1 METTDSLLKSVI
13 AAETQYCSSKIERN
27 LVFLQRQIDVLISK
41 TSRGC
46 SLKFFNP
53 SEVLAADC
61 IACLVNLMSDSATKP
76 SLILKCILLFNNLVT
91 DNHIRECLH
100 EKFQLT
106 PALVGVVVNHGVS
119 TSDTLTAEGMQLLQK
134 VTYGHRISFQEPYME
149 DLVRFLLRN
158 VVSPATGLTLP
169 AMGIL
174 VNLTRDNFSVQSYI
188 KNNENMKEFARTLI
202 KLLGDQAQ
210 NALLFSLTLLLNV
223 CPLEKM
229 AAKFYNDTNV
239 PQTFQMVFNVLI
251 DGQSGDTRR
260 YAVDLFKD
268 ILKLERLQ
276 KSLANYEY
284 LGTCIEQTLNLLC
297 TSSHESVIK
306 VFEFLQILCGVK
318 GVRRVVCKA
327 MFATFHIQD
336 PSLFASLAQTPLSRI
351 ADPLLAT
358 IHWAGQS
365 TDTQGLA
372 PLGAYDLLIEIYEE
386 QIFSHSKMHYDK
398 HVAAILPTALHTLE
412 TPLEGDNLTI
422 ERRCTALVRC
432 VKLLLTFCSDD
443 TLLTLISKQTDANLL
458 SKLLFFQ
465 FDHNTKVMTYDVTPP
480 LDDWSDVGVELVL
493 YLLDLIAKL
502 KIEVLEDLFITTMQE
517 TKVVPFLACG
527 LCSTNRERVQDTLNL
542 IQMCSKLEGFPV
554 MILGDVLA
562 SQNTARMKKQ
572 KVPLTYD
579 SPHRYPNK
587 RIHLEDKE
595 NIPVMYMKEN
605 VSCKNTSV
613 SDNSDA
619 ESIHSLIEKMNTGL
633 GLKDCKESEI
643 VAVYERSLQA
653 MQTKEQHLQDLLDA
667 KTLSLT
673 QADRMLSQYRARKG
687 QDEAE
692 CNRFRSLLIQAEK
705 KCKSLEGDTSDMRS
719 KLERC
724 SKEIEDLHTENQK
737 LRQVAQMHQQLTT
750 AHTELTEKYESGQK
764 ALLTLRQE
772 HQSLSEMHE
781 MLQKHNTNL
790 KHQFDNTMEQLT
802 TLQDERRKVMTQ
814 LKTAETKLEDTKK
827 ASLKWEYDYKK
838 SEEER
843 EVMETSIETLR
854 SSMAKSEAKKKQL
867 QDQVSQLE
875 FACNQHEQTIANYE
889 TEIND
894 LKSEIAKHRQI
905 TALINSLSSGN
916 ASDTSGAPNAP

>member
-1 METTDSLLKSVI
+1 METSDTLLKSII
-13 AAETQYCSSKIERN
+13 AAETQYCSHKIERN

-53 SEVLAADC
+53 SKVLAAEC
-61 IACLVNLMSDSATKP
+61 IACLVNLVSDQATKP
-76 SLILKCILLFNNLVT
+76 SLLLKCILLFNNLVT

-119 TSDTLTAEGMQLLQK
+119 TSDTLTAEAMQLLQK
-134 VTYGHRISFQEPYME
+134 VTYGHRISFQEFYME

-158 VVSPATGLTLP
+158 IVSPATGLTQP
-169 AMGIL
+169 AMGIM

-188 KNNENMKEFARTLI
+188 RNNENTKELARTLI

-210 NALLFSLTLLLNV
+210 NTLLFSLTLLLNV

-229 AAKFYNDTNV
+229 ASKFYNETNV
-239 PQTFQMVFNVLI
+239 PQTFQMIFNVLI
-251 DGQSGDTRR
+251 DGTGDTRR
-260 YAVDLFKD
+260 YAVDLFRD
-268 ILKLERLQ
+268 ILKSPQHQ

-284 LGTCIEQTLNLLC
+284 LGTCVEQTLNLLC
-297 TSSHESVIK
+297 TSSHESVLK
-306 VFEFLQILCGVK
+306 VFEFLQILCRVE

-336 PSLFASLAQTPLSRI
+336 LSQFASLVQTPLSRI
-351 ADPLLAT
+351 PDPLLAT

-372 PLGAYDLLIEIYEE
+372 PLGAFDLLIEVYEE
-386 QIFSHSKMHYDK
+386 QVFSHSKMHYEK
-398 HVAAILPTALHTLE
+398 HVAAILPTAHHTLQ
-412 TPLEGDNLTI
+412 TTLEGDNLTI
-422 ERRCTALVRC
+422 ERRCSALVRC
-432 VKLLLTFCSDD
+432 VKLLLTFCHDD

-458 SKLLFFQ
+458 SKLLLFQ
-465 FDHNTKVMTYDVTPP
+465 FDNNTKALSPDITPP
-480 LDDWSDVGVELVL
+480 SDDWSDVGVELVL

-502 KIEVLEDLFITTMQE
+502 KIGALEDLFINTMQE

-527 LCSTNRERVQDTLNL
+527 LCSTKRERVQDTLNL

-562 SQNTARMKKQ
+562 HQNAARMKQ
-572 KVPLTYD
+572 QEAGLMYD
-579 SPHRYPNK
+579 TPYRYPNK

-595 NIPVMYMKEN
+595 NRPAMYMKEN
-605 VSCKNTSV
+605 ISLKNTSALNNTQ
-613 SDNSDA
+613 SDISS
-619 ESIHSLIEKMNTGL
+619 ESIHSLIEKLDSGL

-643 VAVYERSLQA
+643 VAVYEKSLQA
-653 MQTKEQHLQDLLDA
+653 MQTKEQHLQDLLEA

-673 QADRMLSQYRARKG
+673 QADRMLAQYRARKG

-692 CNRFRSLLIQAEK
+692 CNRFRSLLIQSEK
-705 KCKSLEGDTSDMRS
+705 KCKSLDSDASDMRG

-737 LRQVAQMHQQLTT
+737 LQQVAQMHQQLTV

-764 ALLTLRQE
+764 SLLTLRQE
-772 HQSLSEMHE
+772 HKSLTEMHE

-790 KHQFDNTMEQLT
+790 KQQFDNTMEQLT

-814 LKTAETKLEDTKK
+814 LKSAETKLEDTKK
-827 ASLKWEYDYKK
+827 ASLKCEY
-838 SEEER
+838 
-843 EVMETSIETLR
+843 M
-854 SSMAKSEAKKKQL
+854 
-867 QDQVSQLE
+867 
-875 FACNQHEQTIANYE
+875 TIM
-889 TEIND
+889 
-894 LKSEIAKHRQI
+894 
-905 TALINSLSSGN
+905 
-916 ASDTSGAPNAP
+916 